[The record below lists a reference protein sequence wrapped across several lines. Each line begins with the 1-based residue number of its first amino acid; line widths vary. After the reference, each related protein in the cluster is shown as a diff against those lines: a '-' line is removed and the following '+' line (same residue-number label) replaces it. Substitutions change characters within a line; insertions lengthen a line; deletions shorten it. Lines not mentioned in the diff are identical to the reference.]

1 MTGSLAASFGWIIAA
16 SAVALLPDRARWLL
30 AALLIAGGIPLLGWV
45 TYQNGPYWGM
55 LALAAG
61 AAVLRWPMVRAW
73 NWLRRRLPRHAE

>member
-1 MTGSLAASFGWIIAA
+1 MTGSLAASFGWIVAA

-30 AALLIAGGIPLLGWV
+30 AALLIAAGIPLLGWV

-61 AAVLRWPMVRAW
+61 VAVLRWPMVRLWA
-73 NWLRRRLPRHAE
+73 WLRRLLPRHAE